1 MTEQILFRNVMKV
14 TEGSLEPFREAVKQ
28 AIEFVERNG
37 PQLMVQT
44 FIDEQEMRAVSF
56 QLYRNSEDVLRHWEI
71 SDPHIRAVS
80 EHCSVEKFEV
90 YGNPSDEV
98 AAGLS
103 QFFGDGRGHI
113 MKPLAGFTRFQST
126 SRKSV

>member
-1 MTEQILFRNVMKV
+1 MIEQILFRNVMKI
-14 TEGSLEPFREAVKQ
+14 TEGSLEPFREAG
-28 AIEFVERNG
+28 VERNG

-56 QLYRNSEDVLRHWEI
+56 QLYRNCEDVLRHWEI

-80 EHCSVEKFEV
+80 KHCSVEKFEI

>member
-1 MTEQILFRNVMKV
+1 MTEQILFRNVMKI

-37 PQLMVQT
+37 SQLMVQT
-44 FIDEQEMRAVSF
+44 FVDEQEMRAVSF

-80 EHCSVEKFEV
+80 KHCSVEKFEI

-103 QFFGDGRGHI
+103 QFFGDGRGRI